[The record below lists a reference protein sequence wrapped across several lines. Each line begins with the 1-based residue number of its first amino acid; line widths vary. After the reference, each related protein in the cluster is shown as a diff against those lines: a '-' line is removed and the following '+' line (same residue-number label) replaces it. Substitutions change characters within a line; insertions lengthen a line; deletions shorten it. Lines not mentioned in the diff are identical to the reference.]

1 MRAHA
6 LPTPATQHERA
17 DTVLRL
23 ASGGGARLA
32 MSGGSMLPL
41 LRGGMVL
48 RLRAYDRRKPQI
60 GDVVI
65 FRQQDVLVAH
75 RVVAKNSRGVRTSG
89 DAQPLVVEEVAHAEI
104 LAVVDAVFAS
114 DADDAARIDTAFF
127 RWRGQLYGH
136 LHAPL
141 ALLARFRAFAVAAAQ
156 FAFPWQRP
164 RVQPALVAALGAI
177 VRGDADA
184 LAATL
189 ERVPAQRFVDIT
201 KRHRCEGA
209 ILSALPADA
218 GTRGLRGLLAPL
230 VRQDALIAMLTRP
243 HVLTVVKMLTAADVS
258 FALLKGGAR
267 TFRSGGAQGHASCD
281 IDVLVPKDQLDAAIA
296 VLRRGGYTFRSND
309 ALQLRYLRQ
318 HHHAAPLFPPGIGP
332 SVELHTSLARPGT
345 LGLQTDWDA
354 LAPHFERV
362 ESDGEAAYCFDT
374 FATALHYAIHGI
386 GFERLRDV
394 FFCAQHLRELTAV
407 QRAELRRLAEND
419 AIDSTRFAASVALAT
434 RIAGF
439 PWETDRRT
447 ERYLQWASRRADMPS
462 ALRERAWGVEAW
474 FVAGCGTKFARRI
487 MESDDPTATQL
498 TGRMLLTPIALA
510 YADAMRAC

>member
-1 MRAHA
+1 
-6 LPTPATQHERA
+6 LPTPATRHERA

-32 MSGGSMLPL
+32 MSGISMLPL
-41 LRGGMVL
+41 LRAGMVL

-65 FRQQDVLVAH
+65 FRQNDVLVAH
-75 RVVAKNSRGVRTSG
+75 RVVQTNFRGVRTSG
-89 DAQPLVVEEVAHAEI
+89 DAQPLVVEDVAHHEI

-114 DADDAARIDTAFF
+114 DADDARRIDDGFF
-127 RWRGQLYGH
+127 RWRGQLFGH

-141 ALLARFRAFAVAAAQ
+141 ALFARLRALAVAGAQ

-177 VRGDADA
+177 VRGDSAA
-184 LAATL
+184 LAATI
-189 ERVPAQRFVDIT
+189 EHVPAQRFIDIT
-201 KRHRCEGA
+201 TRHRCEGA
-209 ILSALPADA
+209 ILAALPAGDDRA
-218 GTRGLRGLLAPL
+218 ESLRDLLAPL
-230 VRQDALIAMLTRP
+230 VRQDAVIAMLTRP
-243 HVLTVVKMLTAADVS
+243 HVLTLVKMLTAADVP

-267 TFRSGGAQGHASCD
+267 TFRSGGAQAHASCD
-281 IDVLVPKDQLDAAIA
+281 IDVLVPKNQLEAAIA
-296 VLRRGGYTFRSND
+296 ALRRGGYTFRSND
-309 ALQLRYLRQ
+309 SLQLRYLRQ
-318 HHHAAPLFPPGIGP
+318 HHHAAPLFPPSLGP

-345 LGLQTDWDA
+345 LGMQTDWDA

-362 ESDGEAAYCFDT
+362 ESDGEAAYCFDA

-386 GFERLRDV
+386 GFERMRDV
-394 FFCAQHLRELTAV
+394 FFCAQHLRDLSDDERL
-407 QRAELRRLAEND
+407 ELRRLAESD
-419 AIDSTRFAASVALAT
+419 SIDPVRFAASVALAA
-434 RIAGF
+434 RVAGL

-447 ERYLQWASRRADMPS
+447 ERYLNWASRRADMPS

-487 MESDDPTATQL
+487 MESDGPTATQL
-498 TGRMLLTPIALA
+498 AGRMLLTPIALA
-510 YADAMRAC
+510 YAAAMRAC